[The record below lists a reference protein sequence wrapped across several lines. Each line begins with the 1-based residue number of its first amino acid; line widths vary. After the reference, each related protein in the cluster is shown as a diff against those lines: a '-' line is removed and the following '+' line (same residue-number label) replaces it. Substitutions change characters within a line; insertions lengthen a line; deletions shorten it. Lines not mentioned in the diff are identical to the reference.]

1 MVEKTID
8 LTGQSSTSIE
18 AAVGLAIS
26 RAAVTITDIRQAR
39 LTDIVAVVEDGQI
52 ARWKVDLRVTF
63 QVADRVHE

>member
-39 LTDIVAVVEDGQI
+39 LTDIIALVEDGRVAQW
-52 ARWKVDLRVTF
+52 RVDMRLTF
-63 QVADRVHE
+63 KVADRVHE